1 MYGDTNLLDI
11 QKLYKNHPIKLVLAC
26 IITLDTPSVR
36 IYLKSA
42 YRKGKKK
49 QKKNK
54 PQVSE
59 ITLTR

>member
-36 IYLKSA
+36 IYLKRA
-42 YRKGKKK
+42 YRKGKKTK
-49 QKKNK
+49 NKKN
-54 PQVSE
+54 QATSF
-59 ITLTR
+59 